1 VEQLGV
7 ILSALTAAKIQ
18 NWFVLDV
25 KPSNQKFQ
33 QTAVDL

>member
-25 KPSNQKFQ
+25 RQLKIRSLPI
-33 QTAVDL
+33 VVE